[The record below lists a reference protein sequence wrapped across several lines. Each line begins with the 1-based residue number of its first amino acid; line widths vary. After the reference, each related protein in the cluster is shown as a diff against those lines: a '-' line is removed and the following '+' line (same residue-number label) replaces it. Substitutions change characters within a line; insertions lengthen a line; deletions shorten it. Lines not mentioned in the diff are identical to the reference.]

1 MAAVKPAHWEEA
13 MAKRRSVMSPGFK
26 HMNPIPNA
34 SRIGNIVM
42 SSVISG
48 VNPGTRTLPGDL
60 ASQLV
65 NIFAHVREMVTAAG
79 GTPEDI
85 IKMTFWMKDPATGRE
100 AINKE
105 WVKMFPDE
113 AARPARHTQ
122 SLGSESNNLVTADF
136 TAVIG
141 G

>member
-1 MAAVKPAHWEEA
+1 MS
-13 MAKRRSVMSPGFK
+13 KRKSIVSPGFK

-34 SRIGNIVM
+34 SRIGNIVV

-48 VNPGTRTLPGDL
+48 MTPGTRSMPGDL

-85 IKMTFWMKDPATGRE
+85 IKMTFWMRDPASGRE

-105 WVKMFPDE
+105 WVRMFPDE

-122 SLGSESNNLVTADF
+122 ALGSESSALVTADF
-136 TAVIG
+136 MAVLSK
-141 G
+141 